1 MTSTLEPKI
10 SARGRTRQYRRY
22 WKLAACALSLGLT
35 AAAAKAENVYR
46 LGGVDGNPW
55 TAALSTEPGQYVVT
69 GRDGT
74 DLERRQVLTSTAP
87 TWIETLAV
95 SIDSMGGTWLRPF
108 FVPDTMNLAADGNRN
123 RVPRGILNNIAVSGC
138 NSIASYVVVIRSMFD
153 GDPKSASFFTASAS
167 DDPQIRQN
175 FYLQYSIVDL
185 GTDYPVNRVRFFPR
199 LGQDNPNIEQI
210 LADMAPPKLRLDD
223 IGAQDFSANWL
234 PWYELAAGGSVL
246 NFATHCRLTTPTSP
260 WFQNVSRSSPS
271 SDPRLTNIRTD
282 RGNLDVVVD
291 LSFANQPLQWIGFR
305 PLDPIQNWEIAEFQ
319 VFGEGHVPR
328 ATYITAV
335 LDFGQPMAWGKIR
348 WRGQRDPDA
357 SIVIRT
363 RSGSDPDPE
372 LYWLPTSIA
381 GESKQVT
388 RQEYERG
395 DIRERFTTLDEEHWS
410 FWSAPY
416 AWAKGLA
423 DSTQEDSAWIDGT
436 PVQSPGPSRYLQL
449 QIRFAS
455 DPRQTV
461 RLQNLEIQ
469 FDLPS
474 AARVVGEVWP
484 LEVARGERTTF
495 TYSVLPT
502 LAGDQGFDRIEVFT
516 LTRADSVRSVRIDG
530 VELINAHPPEIL
542 ADRIV
547 VGFPRLQGD
556 ADSFK
561 LIEID
566 FDATVVR
573 YGTQFQ
579 SWVYDSDGGG
589 VKQLVE
595 AGDATLGFPG
605 NALGVRTDGLGE
617 SLLSLV
623 SASPNPFT
631 PNGDGI
637 NDQTNFSFRIHELSE
652 PRVLVVD
659 IHDLSGRRV
668 RRLNRQSVIRGLSG
682 GGIETP
688 MWDGM
693 DDSQRRVPPGA
704 YLYRIE
710 LDTDDAPET
719 HTGVV
724 VVAY

>member
-1 MTSTLEPKI
+1 MAMAALLLALMTPALE
-10 SARGRTRQYRRY
+10 
-22 WKLAACALSLGLT
+22 
-35 AAAAKAENVYR
+35 AENVYR
-46 LGGVDGNPW
+46 LGGEDGNPW
-55 TAALSTEPGQYVVT
+55 TAALSTEPGQYIVT
-69 GRDGT
+69 TRDGT
-74 DLERRQVLTSTAP
+74 ELERREVLTSTAS

-95 SIDSMGGTWLRPF
+95 SIDSAGGTWLRPF
-108 FVPDTMNLAADGNRN
+108 FVPDTMNLAADGNRD

-138 NSIASYVVVIRSMFD
+138 NSISSYVVAIRSMFD
-153 GDPKSASFFTASAS
+153 GDPQSTSFFTASAS

-175 FYLQYSIVDL
+175 FYLQYSIIDL

-210 LADMAPPKLRLDD
+210 LADMAPPKLTLDD
-223 IGAQDFSANWL
+223 IGVQDFSDNWL
-234 PWYELAAGGSVL
+234 PWYELAVGGSVL

-260 WFQNVSRSSPS
+260 WFQNVSRSSPR
-271 SDPRLTNIRTD
+271 SDPRLTHIRTD
-282 RGNLDVVVD
+282 RENLEVVVD
-291 LSFANQPLQWIGFR
+291 LRFANQPLQWIGFR

-335 LDFGQPMAWGKIR
+335 LDFGEPMAWGRIR
-348 WRGQRDPDA
+348 WQGQRDPDA
-357 SIVIRT
+357 SIIIRT

-395 DIRERFTTLDEEHWS
+395 DIRDRFTTLDEEHWS
-410 FWSAPY
+410 FWSPPY
-416 AWAKGLA
+416 AWEAGLVNP
-423 DSTQEDSAWIDGT
+423 TQDASAWIDGT

-449 QIRFAS
+449 QIRFDS
-455 DPRQTV
+455 DPRQAV
-461 RLQNLEIQ
+461 RLQDLEIQ

-484 LEVARGERTTF
+484 LEVAREERTTF
-495 TYSVLPT
+495 IYSVLPT
-502 LAGDQGFDRIEVFT
+502 LEGSQGFDRLEVFT
-516 LTRADSVRSVRIDG
+516 LTRADSVRSLRVDG
-530 VELINAHPPEIL
+530 VELIDEHPPEIL
-542 ADRIV
+542 ADRII
-547 VGFPRLQGD
+547 VGFPRLQGG

-561 LIEID
+561 LIEIE

-595 AGDATLGFPG
+595 PGDATLNFPG
-605 NALGVRTDGLGE
+605 NTLGVRTDGLGE
-617 SLLSLV
+617 ALLSLV

-631 PNGDGI
+631 PNDDGI
-637 NDQTNFSFRIHELSE
+637 NDQTSFSFRIHEVSE
-652 PRVLVVD
+652 PRSLTVD

-668 RRLNRQSVIRGLSG
+668 RQLDRQSVIRGLSG
-682 GGIETP
+682 GGIEAP

-693 DDSQRRVPPGA
+693 DDYQLRVPPGA
-704 YLYRIE
+704 YLFRIE
-710 LDTDDAPET
+710 LDTDDDPET
-719 HTGVV
+719 HTGIVM
-724 VVAY
+724 VAY